1 MLESNRLEVL
11 MKQFLIIL
19 VAILFSAAFAA
30 PIQVSVA
37 MPGGLKIGKNE
48 ITAQVQ
54 ADSSYNGT
62 PVMLVVDPGNSQAVQ
77 EVMLGKVGD
86 SSFKGEVELKSLNA
100 TPSLTVKVS
109 KPDARYAATQ
119 VLPASS
125 SGAEFILE
133 APRSR
138 NMHPLAFVAA
148 IFVLFGG
155 LGAMALRGEKTA
167 F

>member
-1 MLESNRLEVL
+1 

-19 VAILFSAAFAA
+19 VAVLFSTAFAS

-37 MPGGLKIGKNE
+37 MPGGLKVGKNE

-62 PVMLVVDPGNSQAVQ
+62 PVMLVIDPGNSQAVQ

-100 TPSLTVKVS
+100 APSLTVKVS

-125 SGAEFILE
+125 SGTVFTLE

-138 NMHPLAFVAA
+138 NVNPFFLVGVIFAAFA
-148 IFVLFGG
+148 G
-155 LGAMALRGEKTA
+155 LGAIALRGEKTA

>member
-1 MLESNRLEVL
+1 

-19 VAILFSAAFAA
+19 SAILFSTAVAA

-37 MPGGLKIGKNE
+37 MPGGLKVGKNE

-62 PVMLVVDPGNSQAVQ
+62 PVMLVIDPGNNQAVQ
-77 EVMLGKVGD
+77 EVMLGKIGD
-86 SSFKGEVELKSLNA
+86 SSFKGEVELSSLNA
-100 TPSLTVKVS
+100 APSLTIKVS

-119 VLPASS
+119 VLPAAS
-125 SGAEFILE
+125 SGAVFTLE

-138 NMHPLAFVAA
+138 NVNPFLFVVILFIAFA
-148 IFVLFGG
+148 G

>member
-1 MLESNRLEVL
+1 

-19 VAILFSAAFAA
+19 FAILFSTAFAS

-37 MPGGLKIGKNE
+37 MPGGLKVGKNE

-62 PVMLVVDPGNSQAVQ
+62 PVMLVIDPGNSQAVQ

-109 KPDARYAATQ
+109 KPTARYAATQ

-125 SGAEFILE
+125 SGAVFTLK
-133 APRSR
+133 APRSSNR
-138 NMHPLAFVAA
+138 DPFILVGA

>member
-1 MLESNRLEVL
+1 
-11 MKQFLIIL
+11 MKHFFIIL
-19 VAILFSAAFAA
+19 SAIVFSSAFAA

-37 MPGGLKIGKNE
+37 MPGGLKVGKNE

-86 SSFKGEVELKSLNA
+86 SSFKGEVELKSLNTA
-100 TPSLTVKVS
+100 PSLTIKVS

-125 SGAEFILE
+125 SGAVFTLE

-138 NMHPLAFVAA
+138 NVNPFFLVLALFVAFV
-148 IFVLFGG
+148 G